1 LFGVFLFSINRIFVS
16 SMLKK
21 SVIITA
27 GGIGKR
33 MGTELP
39 KQFLLIKG
47 KPIIFHTIQKFLDF
61 DSAIEVIVVL
71 PESSIPFWE
80 TLCQK
85 YLFAVKHKV
94 VSGGEERFHSIQN
107 GLMESSGDIVA
118 VHDAVRPC
126 VSADVIKNCFDAA
139 EKLGGAIPV
148 LAIAESLRKIERE
161 NSIAVNRDDY
171 KIVQT
176 PQCFKIEILQKA
188 YQQRYSKLFTDD
200 ASVVEAAGQKIH
212 LVEGNRENIKITTP
226 EDLKW
231 AELFIG

>member
-1 LFGVFLFSINRIFVS
+1 
-16 SMLKK
+16 MPKK

-47 KPIIFHTIQKFLDF
+47 KPIIFHTIQKFHDF
-61 DSAIEVIVVL
+61 DATIEIIVVL

-85 YLFAVKHKV
+85 YLFTLEHKV
-94 VSGGEERFHSIQN
+94 VVGGAERFHSIQN
-107 GLMESSGDIVA
+107 GLVETTGAIVA

-126 VSADVIKNCFDAA
+126 VSIDVIKNCFLAA
-139 EKLGGAIPV
+139 EKFGAAIPV
-148 LAIAESLRKIERE
+148 LSISESLRKMVGE
-161 NSIAVNRDDY
+161 NSIALNREDF

-176 PQCFKIEILQKA
+176 PQCFNIEILQKA
-188 YQQRYSKLFTDD
+188 YHQHYSKLFTDD
-200 ASVVEAAGQKIH
+200 ASVVEADGQTIQ
-212 LVEGNRENIKITTP
+212 LVEGNRENIKITMP
-226 EDLKW
+226 EDLKL